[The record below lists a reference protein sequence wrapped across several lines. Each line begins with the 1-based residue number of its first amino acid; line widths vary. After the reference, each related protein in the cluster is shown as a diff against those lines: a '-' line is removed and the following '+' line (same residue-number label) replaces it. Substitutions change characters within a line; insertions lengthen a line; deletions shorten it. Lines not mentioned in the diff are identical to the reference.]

1 MFSNS
6 ISNFENFLLQ
16 FYKILGNFR
25 KYEMKN
31 LVLTF
36 YLIILFN
43 IIIVNKNLFSNIR
56 VIIISYYNLIN
67 FNILYILYIII

>member
-25 KYEMKN
+25 KYEMN
-31 LVLTF
+31 
-36 YLIILFN
+36 
-43 IIIVNKNLFSNIR
+43 
-56 VIIISYYNLIN
+56 N
-67 FNILYILYIII
+67 FNKKFSTYILYNYFIQHYNSK